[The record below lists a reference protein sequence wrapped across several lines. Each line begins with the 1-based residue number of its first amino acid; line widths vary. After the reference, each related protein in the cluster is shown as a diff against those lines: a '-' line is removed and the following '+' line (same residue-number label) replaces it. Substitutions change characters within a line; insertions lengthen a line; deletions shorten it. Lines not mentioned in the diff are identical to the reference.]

1 MFERNLPAKLSKP
14 GLRQHPVFPV
24 ATELL
29 LFSMPLAYFSIY
41 FPIKPSMLFIKILN
55 FLADF
60 VFVIISNTQHHTA
73 VKS

>member
-41 FPIKPSMLFIKILN
+41 CPIKSSMLFITILN
-55 FLADF
+55 FFMAD
-60 VFVIISNTQHHTA
+60 FVIISNTQHHTA
-73 VKS
+73 VK